1 MDKTLRDISDR
12 IDNGYSDTQREAYY
26 VTMTDKAL
34 SGWGYAEGK
43 INKLIFLCKDM
54 DEAEIVEHNARNRL
68 DMKYI
73 NICVKFPYYNKGR
86 YYAQVKTIDDYPNF
100 YKPGYF

>member
-1 MDKTLRDISDR
+1 MDKTMRDIKDR
-12 IDNGYSDTQREAYY
+12 IDNEYSDTQRATYY

-34 SGWGYAEGK
+34 SGWGHAEGR

-54 DEAEIVEHNARNRL
+54 SEAEIVEANARNRS

-73 NICVKFPYYNKGR
+73 NIRERYPYYNKDR
-86 YYAQVKTIDDYPNF
+86 YYAQVKTIEDYPNF
-100 YKPGYF
+100 YKPGHF